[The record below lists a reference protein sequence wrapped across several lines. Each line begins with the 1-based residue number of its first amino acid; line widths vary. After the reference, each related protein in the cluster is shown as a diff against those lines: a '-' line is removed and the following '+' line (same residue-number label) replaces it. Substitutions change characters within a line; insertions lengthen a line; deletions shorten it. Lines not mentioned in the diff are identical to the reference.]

1 LPCRNSGLALAL
13 LSYKEACMCRSGQA
27 RGVVG
32 GRYRGFKEKERDRRA
47 GIDVRRNLFSR
58 SPRLSSPDA
67 RNDGTPPTWIRYLL
81 MVCCDMM
88 TGIGLVRGVI

>member
-1 LPCRNSGLALAL
+1 
-13 LSYKEACMCRSGQA
+13 MDRSSQA

-32 GRYRGFKEKERDRRA
+32 GRYRVFKETDRRA
-47 GIDVRRNLFSR
+47 GFDVRRNLFSR